1 MRTRSR
7 IMIVTAVIMVFIMLA
22 GLKSSGIRDGS
33 DLTINAAGVSGNA
46 AAAGDIIETISK
58 DETVY
63 ALLNEDGSVRSIY
76 VVNHVKVP
84 RDGLYVDFGDYEKIE
99 SLTEDIRPQVE
110 GDRIL
115 WDLKAS
121 YGDFFYQ
128 GKLRGGELP
137 WTFRIQYYLDGN
149 RIEAGDLA
157 GRSGRVEMEL
167 LAIPDESAQPYFRER
182 FAMQIQVPVN
192 LNRMTIVSAE
202 GATQVIAGQ
211 TNTLTYTVLPGA
223 SASFRIVM
231 DAHGFEMDSINIG
244 ISAVDFGNTLSA
256 GIFGQGIEDL
266 SQGLEDWVKGAESF
280 RNGLVELSNG
290 TGKLSSG
297 LHELSSGSTE
307 LSKGLEGLAQGMRQ
321 LDASLESLSGGSGSI
336 RDGLSEMALS
346 GESILAGYQQLAH
359 GIQADLPGE
368 AEKAQLRMLA
378 QYAAAPDS
386 PYAQAGR
393 LAQSLLD
400 QIAGMEQ
407 LYQNLTALNAGLSQ
421 YTEGVSKLSEEY
433 KGLDQGVSTLS
444 QASRQLQQGVS
455 GLEEGARQL
464 SGGLSALVTGMDR
477 MNENVKSLPG
487 HAQELLDGGLAIKQ
501 GIDTALSGLT
511 GRNGKEE
518 KVLSFAS
525 PDKGVAHSVQFV
537 LRTPAVK
544 VPEKEKDSTPETA
557 AKKSFWEKLIAL
569 FS

>member
-22 GLKSSGIRDGS
+22 GLKSSGIKNSS
-33 DLTINAAGVSGNA
+33 DLPITAAGASGNA
-46 AAAGDIIETISK
+46 AAAEDMIETISK

-76 VVNHVKVP
+76 VVNHVRVP
-84 RDGLYVDFGDYEKIE
+84 RDGVYVDFGNYERVE
-99 SLTEDIRPQVE
+99 SLTEDIQPRVE
-110 GDRIL
+110 GDRII

-128 GKLRGGELP
+128 GQLRGGGLP
-137 WTFRIQYYLDGN
+137 WDFRIRYYLDG
-149 RIEAGDLA
+149 RSIKADDLA
-157 GRSGRVEMEL
+157 GKSGRVEMEL
-167 LAIPDESAQPYFRER
+167 QATPVESAQPCFRER

-211 TNTLTYTVLPGA
+211 INTLTYTVLPGA
-223 SASFRIVM
+223 SANFRVVM
-231 DAHGFEMDSINIG
+231 DARGFEMDSINIG

-256 GIFGQGIEDL
+256 GVFGQGIEDL
-266 SQGLEDWVKGAESF
+266 GQGLEDWVKGAEAF
-280 RNGLVELSNG
+280 RDGLAELSNG
-290 TGKLSSG
+290 TGQLSSG
-297 LHELSSGSTE
+297 LHEVSSGSTE
-307 LSKGLEGLAQGMRQ
+307 LSKGLEGLSQGMGQ

-336 RDGLSEMALS
+336 RDGLSEMAAN
-346 GESILAGYQQLAH
+346 GESILAGYQQLAQ
-359 GIQADLPGE
+359 GIQAGLPGE
-368 AEKAQLRMLA
+368 AEKEQLRMLA
-378 QYAAAPDS
+378 QYAAVPDS

-421 YTEGVSKLSEEY
+421 YTGGVSKLSEEY
-433 KGLDQGVSTLS
+433 KGFDQGVAALS

-455 GLEEGARQL
+455 GLAEGARQL
-464 SGGLSALVTGMDR
+464 SGGLSALETGMAR
-477 MNENVKSLPG
+477 VNEHVKSLPD

-501 GIDTALSGLT
+501 GIDTVLSGLT
-511 GRNGKEE
+511 DPNGEEE
-518 KVLSFAS
+518 KVVSFAS
-525 PDKGVAHSVQFV
+525 PDKGTARSVQFV
-537 LRTPAVK
+537 LRTPPVK
-544 VPEKEKDSTPETA
+544 VPEKEKESAPETT